1 MVSDEDPF
9 DFVVRLRLPFMSGD
23 LLVQANW
30 DGGECEW
37 RTPWDEWGGVK
48 A

>member
-37 RTPWDEWGGVK
+37 RHRGMSGV